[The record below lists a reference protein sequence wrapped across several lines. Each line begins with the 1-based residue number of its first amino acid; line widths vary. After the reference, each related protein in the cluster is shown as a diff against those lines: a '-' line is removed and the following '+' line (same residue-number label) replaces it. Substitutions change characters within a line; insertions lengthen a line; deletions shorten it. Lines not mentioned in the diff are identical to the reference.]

1 MNIPQ
6 IYEVFK
12 KSTGISTDT
21 RNINKGQIFLAL
33 KGASFDGNQYADYA
47 LDQGASHVIVD
58 DPKVVKD
65 ERYILVMDA
74 LHTLQ
79 KLANYH
85 RNQFDIPVFSL
96 TGTNGKT
103 TTKELIVAVLEQKY
117 KVSSTKGNFNN
128 HIGVPLTLLD
138 IDETAEIAVVEMGAN
153 KVGDIRELCSMG
165 NPTVG
170 LITNVGQA
178 HLEGF
183 GSFEGVVKTKTEIYD
198 FLINNDKPLFYNDQ
212 EEILKENAQRS
223 KKAIAFQSE
232 DNKWEVDLKDQ
243 EGVTVQR
250 GDVSIKTQLTGSY
263 NAQNIAA
270 AIALGEYFD
279 VPMESIKKGLE
290 GYVPTNNRSQVMKKG
305 SNLLI
310 LDAYNAN
317 PTSMKA
323 AIENLATKSGN
334 KLAVLGDMF
343 ELGQYSED
351 AHKAVI
357 DQLKKEGISAYLVG
371 EEFSKKKDTDQSQ
384 SYFKTTEDLKVFLE
398 DNKIENATVLVKG
411 SRGIALEK
419 VLEVL

>member
-21 RNINKGQIFLAL
+21 RNVNKGQIFLAL

-138 IDETAEIAVVEMGAN
+138 IDETAEIAIVEMGAN
-153 KVGDIRELCSMG
+153 KVGDIRELCSIG

-198 FLINNDKPLFYNDQ
+198 FLINNDRPLFYNAQ
-212 EEILKENAQRS
+212 EEILKGNAQRS
-223 KKAIAFQSE
+223 KKAIAFQLE

-243 EGVTVQR
+243 EGVTVQK

-290 GYVPTNNRSQVMKKG
+290 GYFPTNNRSQVMKKG

-323 AIENLATKSGN
+323 AIENLASKSGN

-371 EEFSKKKDTDQSQ
+371 EEFSKQKDTDQSQ

>member
-153 KVGDIRELCSMG
+153 KVGDIRELCSIG

-198 FLINNDKPLFYNDQ
+198 FLINNDRPLFYNDQ
-212 EEILKENAQRS
+212 EEILKGNAQRS
-223 KKAIAFQSE
+223 KKSIAFQSK
-232 DNKWEVDLKDQ
+232 DNKWEVDLQDQ

-250 GDVSIKTQLTGSY
+250 GDVYIKTQLTGSY

-290 GYVPTNNRSQVMKKG
+290 GYVPTNNRSQIMKKG

-323 AIENLATKSGN
+323 AIENLVTKSGN

-371 EEFSKKKDTDQSQ
+371 EEFSKQKETDQSQ

>member
-33 KGASFDGNQYADYA
+33 KGASFDGNQYADFA

-117 KVSSTKGNFNN
+117 NVSSTKGNFNN

-153 KVGDIRELCSMG
+153 KVGDIRELCSIG

-198 FLINNDKPLFYNDQ
+198 FLINNDRPLFYNDQ
-212 EEILKENAQRS
+212 EEILKGNAQRS

-250 GDVSIKTQLTGSY
+250 GGISIKTQLTGSY

-279 VPMESIKKGLE
+279 VPMEAIKKGLE
-290 GYVPTNNRSQVMKKG
+290 GYVPTNNRSQIMKKG

-357 DQLKKEGISAYLVG
+357 DQLKKEGVSAYLVG
-371 EEFSKKKDTDQSQ
+371 EEFSKQKDTDQSQ

-398 DNKIENATVLVKG
+398 DNKIEDSIVLVKG